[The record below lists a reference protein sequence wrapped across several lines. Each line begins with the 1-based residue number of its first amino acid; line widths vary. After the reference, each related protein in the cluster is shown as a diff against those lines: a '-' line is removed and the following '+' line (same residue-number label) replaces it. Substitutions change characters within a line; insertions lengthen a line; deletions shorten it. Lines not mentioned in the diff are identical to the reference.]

1 MSALSPKV
9 DIRQRIEHV
18 CLVPLADIVPF
29 LTRPRRPRTIE
40 TPLSEGTDGQASH
53 LPWRVRKAGEAA
65 PGADAWS
72 RRRRARRALDDIVQS
87 WDDHTGAPR
96 RACA

>member
-1 MSALSPKV
+1 MMEGPCADSEEKREPAGDIDTVVVDGLKVLDPKRP
-9 DIRQRIEHV
+9 IRE
-18 CLVPLADIVPF
+18 ADIVPF

-53 LPWRVRKAGEAA
+53 LPWLVRKAEEAA

-72 RRRRARRALDDIVQS
+72 
-87 WDDHTGAPR
+87 
-96 RACA
+96 